1 MVSFNKYY
9 ESIQN
14 SDDFFFRLAEIF
26 HIMESARSDPD
37 LNLEDYSISQL
48 TLDEVRFDPD

>member
-1 MVSFNKYY
+1 MVVNL
-9 ESIQN
+9 
-14 SDDFFFRLAEIF
+14 FFRLADIF

-48 TLDEVRFDPD
+48 TLDEVCEKYM